1 MTQAFISVEDV
12 RRQYQVKRGLFG
24 RSKTLHAVAGV
35 RFEVPAGTTF
45 GLVGESG
52 SGKSTLARLVLA
64 AEPVDGGRVRVG
76 AHDLAQLQ
84 GARRK
89 AFHRTVQPVLQDP
102 YASLSPQMRIA
113 DIIGEPLR
121 VHGLAT
127 RAQVPARAEALLT
140 LVGLAPEMA
149 RRYPHELSGG
159 QRQRVAIAR
168 ALGLE
173 PQALVLDEP
182 VSALDVSIQAQILN
196 LLKDLQRARGLTYL
210 LISHDLAVVATMSDQ
225 VGVLYLGEFM
235 ELGTREAVVGR
246 ARHPYTRALIASS
259 ESRVEAAPS
268 AVADIPSPIDLP
280 AGCRFQ
286 ARCPHATARCAAERP
301 QLRAVGAQHWI
312 ACHYD
317 IAADAPAGPVDA
329 LPAVAAPAVPR
340 RHPEPSDTPEHE
352 ETTLRGWAR
361 PALR

>member
-1 MTQAFISVEDV
+1 MSRAFIAVEDAQ
-12 RRQYQVKRGLFG
+12 RQYQVRRGLFG
-24 RSKTLHAVAGV
+24 RGKTLHAVAGV
-35 RFEVPAGTTF
+35 SFGVPAGTTF

-52 SGKSTLARLVLA
+52 SGKSTLARLVLG
-64 AEPVDGGRVRVG
+64 AEPASGGRIRVG
-76 AHDLAQLQ
+76 AHDLADLH

-89 AFHRTVQPVLQDP
+89 SFHRTVQPVLQDP
-102 YASLSPQMRIA
+102 YSSLSPQMRIA

-121 VHGLAT
+121 VHGL
-127 RAQVPARAEALLT
+127 VARGDVLAKAEQLLT

-149 RRYPHELSGG
+149 RRHPHELSGG

-168 ALGLE
+168 ALGLQ

-196 LLKDLQRARGLTYL
+196 LLKDLQRERGLTYL
-210 LISHDLAVVATMSDQ
+210 LISHDLAVVAYMSDQ
-225 VGVLYLGEFM
+225 IGVLYLGEFM

-259 ESRVEAAPS
+259 DSRVESAPAAL
-268 AVADIPSPIDLP
+268 ADIPSPIDLP

-286 ARCPHATARCAAERP
+286 SRCPHATARCAAVRP
-301 QLRAVGAQHWI
+301 VLRPVGKAHWI

-317 IAADAPAGPVDA
+317 IAVDGPAGLADGLTV
-329 LPAVAAPAVPR
+329 
-340 RHPEPSDTPEHE
+340 
-352 ETTLRGWAR
+352 AR